1 MKNSIVSRLIIIVA
15 LAAFAAGCANTI
27 RGVGKDVKSSANA
40 VEDAVN

>member
-1 MKNSIVSRLIIIVA
+1 MKNSIVSRLIMVLA
-15 LAAFAAGCANTI
+15 LAGFAAGCANTI

>member
-1 MKNSIVSRLIIIVA
+1 MKNSIVSRLIIVLA
-15 LAAFAAGCANTI
+15 LAGLAAGCANTI

>member
-1 MKNSIVSRLIIIVA
+1 MNNSIVSRLIIVLP
-15 LAAFAAGCANTI
+15 LAGFAAGCANTI